1 MSLDWKTIFIHP
13 ISLSPFV
20 ITLNVPSTIC
30 KGLLIREILF
40 LTKNIEHT
48 LSPEEKAFFVQSRLQ
63 TFVNLLYC

>member
-1 MSLDWKTIFIHP
+1 MSSDWKTIFIYP

-40 LTKNIEHT
+40 LTKNIELT

>member
-1 MSLDWKTIFIHP
+1 MSSDWKTIFIYP
-13 ISLSPFV
+13 ILLSPFV

-40 LTKNIEHT
+40 LTKNIELT

>member
-1 MSLDWKTIFIHP
+1 L
-13 ISLSPFV
+13 LSPYV

-30 KGLLIREILF
+30 KGLLIREVLF
-40 LTKNIEHT
+40 LTKNIELT